1 MVNMIAVSR
10 GKNLSE
16 DEINYYTCVT

>member
-1 MVNMIAVSR
+1 MIAVSR